1 MIRLTIAALLLNFI
15 ALHSQEAE
23 LDSQF
28 HKERRNEVRKKMPEN
43 SVAVFFSSP
52 IRNRSNSVDFLYHQ
66 DRNFYYL
73 TGWREP
79 HGVLLIYKN
88 QQEDENGFYNE
99 RIYVRERDAY
109 REMWDGKRKGL
120 EGALKMG
127 FDRVSSKKDFKTTNH
142 SFSSYSSVLL
152 FDFKNDIRDFKN
164 DPNDLYDLTNFF
176 RNEINFPNSFDPIR
190 YRIYQRI
197 KNFDY
202 SQIKILKDEINFY
215 IERDESLLND
225 PNIAAFLETQNE
237 EFYNE
242 IKKKTSFELKE
253 YNFDVELLPGIMTDL
268 RERKTAKEIKILRK
282 AVSISVMGQI
292 EVMKAMKPG
301 MSESEI
307 QGIHE
312 FVFKKYGVPYEGY
325 PSIVGAGG
333 NGCILHYIDNN
344 DTAFNNQLVLMDVG
358 AEHMGYTADVTR
370 TIPANGKYSNEQR
383 ELYEIVYE
391 AQTAG
396 IKAAVIGAK
405 FSDIYRACYDV
416 IESGLVRL
424 GIIGILNDTDKYREV
439 RKYFPHGVAHHIG
452 LDVHDPGNYQ
462 ILEPEMI
469 ITVEPGIYIPEGSDT
484 DPKWWNI
491 GIRIEDDILIT
502 SKGPEN
508 LSKLA
513 PRKWD
518 EIEEIMKLDSALD
531 SFVLPEI
538 N

>member
-202 SQIKILKDEINFY
+202 NQIKILKDEINFY

-518 EIEEIMKLDSALD
+518 EIEEIMKLDSVLD

>member
-1 MIRLTIAALLLNFI
+1 MFRLAIIALLLNFTT
-15 ALHSQEAE
+15 LYSQESK

-28 HKERRNEVRKKMPEN
+28 HKERRDEVRKRMPEK

-52 IRNRSNSVDFLYHQ
+52 IRNRSNDVDFLYHQ
-66 DRNFYYL
+66 DPNFYYL
-73 TGWREP
+73 TGWKEP
-79 HGVLLIYKN
+79 HAVLLIYKEK
-88 QQEDENGFYNE
+88 QKDEIGFYNE
-99 RIYVRERDAY
+99 KIYVRERDAY
-109 REMWDGKRKGL
+109 REMWDGKRKGV

-127 FDRVSSKKDFKTTNH
+127 FNRVFSKEDFKDANH
-142 SFSSYSSVLL
+142 LFSKFNSVLL
-152 FDFKNDIRDFKN
+152 FDFKNDTRNFKK

-176 RNEINFPNSFDPIR
+176 KKEINFPDSFDPIR
-190 YRIYQRI
+190 YRIYNRI

-202 SQIKILKDEINFY
+202 EKIEILKDEINFY
-215 IERDESLLND
+215 IERDESLLED
-225 PNIAAFLETQNE
+225 PNINAFLEAQNE
-237 EFYNE
+237 DFYNE
-242 IKKKTSFELKE
+242 IKKRATFELKD
-253 YNFDVELLPGIMTDL
+253 YNFDVESLPGIMADL
-268 RERKTAKEIKILRK
+268 RERKTPKEIEILRK
-282 AVSISVMGQI
+282 AVSISVIGQI

-358 AEHMGYTADVTR
+358 AEYLGYTADVTR
-370 TIPANGKYSNEQR
+370 TIPSNGKYSDEQR
-383 ELYEIVYE
+383 ELYDIVYE
-391 AQTAG
+391 AQEEG
-396 IKAAVIGAK
+396 IKAAVVGAK

-424 GIIGILNDTDKYREV
+424 GIVGSLNESERYREV

-462 ILEPEMI
+462 LLEPEMI
-469 ITVEPGIYIPEGSDT
+469 ITVEPGIYIPEGSNC

-508 LSKLA
+508 LSRLA
-513 PRKWD
+513 PRKWE

-531 SFVLPEI
+531 SFILPEI

>member
-1 MIRLTIAALLLNFI
+1 MFRLAIIALLLNFI
-15 ALHSQEAE
+15 TLYPQESK

-28 HKERRNEVRKKMPEN
+28 HKERRDEVRKKMPEN

-88 QQEDENGFYNE
+88 QQEDEDGFYNE
-99 RIYVRERDAY
+99 KIYVRERDAY
-109 REMWDGKRKGL
+109 REMWDGKRKGV

-127 FDRVSSKKDFKTTNH
+127 FDRVSSRKDFKKTNH
-142 SFSSYSSVLL
+142 AFSNFKSVLL
-152 FDFKNDIRDFKN
+152 FDFNNDVRDFKN
-164 DPNDLYDLTNFF
+164 DPNDLYDLKKFF
-176 RNEINFPNSFDPIR
+176 REEINFPDSFDPIR
-190 YRIYQRI
+190 YRIYKRI
-197 KNFDY
+197 KDFDY
-202 SQIKILKDEINFY
+202 DQIDILKDEINFY
-215 IERDESLLND
+215 VERDESLLDD
-225 PNIAAFLETQNE
+225 PNISAFLESQNK
-237 EFYNE
+237 EFYSE
-242 IKKKTSFELKE
+242 VKKRTSLKLKE
-253 YNFDVELLPGIMTDL
+253 YNFDVDLLPAIMTDL
-268 RERKTAKEIKILRK
+268 RERKTAKEIGILRK
-282 AVSISVMGQI
+282 AVSISVIGQI

-344 DTAFNNQLVLMDVG
+344 DTVFDNQLVLMDVG

-370 TIPANGKYSNEQR
+370 TIPANGKYTKEQR

-391 AQTAG
+391 AQSAG
-396 IKAAVIGAK
+396 IESAVVGAK
-405 FSDIYRACYDV
+405 FSDVYQACYNV
-416 IESGLVRL
+416 IASGLLRL
-424 GIIGILNDTDKYREV
+424 GIIGPLNESERYREV

-462 ILEPEMI
+462 VLEPEMI
-469 ITVEPGIYIPEGSDT
+469 ITVEPGIYIPSGSNC

-508 LSKLA
+508 LSRLA
-513 PRKWD
+513 PRKWE
-518 EIEEIMKLDSALD
+518 EIEEIMKLDSALE

>member
-1 MIRLTIAALLLNFI
+1 MFRLAIIALLLNFVTI
-15 ALHSQEAE
+15 YSQESK

-28 HKERRNEVRKKMPEN
+28 HKERRDEVRKKMPEN

-88 QQEDENGFYNE
+88 QQEDEEGFYNE
-99 RIYVRERDAY
+99 KIYVRERDAY
-109 REMWDGKRKGL
+109 REMWDGKRKGV

-127 FDRVSSKKDFKTTNH
+127 FDRVSSRKDFKKTNH
-142 SFSSYSSVLL
+142 SFSSFESVLL
-152 FDFKNDIRDFKN
+152 FDFNNDVRDFKN
-164 DPNDLYDLTNFF
+164 DPNDLYDLKKFF
-176 RNEINFPNSFDPIR
+176 REEINFPDSFDPIR
-190 YRIYQRI
+190 YRIYKRI
-197 KNFDY
+197 KDFNYD
-202 SQIKILKDEINFY
+202 QIDILKDEINFY
-215 IERDESLLND
+215 VERDESLLDD
-225 PNIAAFLETQNE
+225 PNISAFLESQNK
-237 EFYNE
+237 EFYGE
-242 IKKKTSFELKE
+242 VKKRTLLKLKD
-253 YNFDVELLPGIMTDL
+253 YNFDVDLLPGIMTDL
-268 RERKTAKEIKILRK
+268 RERKTAKEIGILRK
-282 AVSISVMGQI
+282 AVSISVIGQI

-344 DTAFNNQLVLMDVG
+344 DTAFDNQLVLMDVG

-391 AQTAG
+391 AQSAG
-396 IKAAVIGAK
+396 IESAVVGAK
-405 FSDIYRACYDV
+405 FSDVYQACYNV
-416 IESGLVRL
+416 IASGLLRL
-424 GIIGILNDTDKYREV
+424 GIIGSLNESERYREV

-462 ILEPEMI
+462 VLEPEMI
-469 ITVEPGIYIPEGSDT
+469 ITVEPGIYIPAGSNC

-508 LSKLA
+508 LSRLA
-513 PRKWD
+513 PRKWE
-518 EIEEIMKLDSALD
+518 EIEEIMKLDSALE

>member
-1 MIRLTIAALLLNFI
+1 MFRLAIIALLLNFTT
-15 ALHSQEAE
+15 LYSQESK

-28 HKERRNEVRKKMPEN
+28 HKERRDEVRKRMPEK
-43 SVAVFFSSP
+43 SVAVFFSSA
-52 IRNRSNSVDFLYHQ
+52 IRNRSNDVDFLYHQ
-66 DRNFYYL
+66 DANFYYL
-73 TGWREP
+73 TGWKEP
-79 HGVLLIYKN
+79 HAVLLIYKEK
-88 QQEDENGFYNE
+88 QKDEIGFYNE
-99 RIYVRERDAY
+99 KIYVRERDAY
-109 REMWDGKRKGL
+109 REMWDGKRKGV
-120 EGALKMG
+120 EGALKMD
-127 FDRVSSKKDFKTTNH
+127 FNRVFSKEDFKDANH
-142 SFSSYSSVLL
+142 LFSKFNSVLL
-152 FDFKNDIRDFKN
+152 FDFKNDTRNFKN

-176 RNEINFPNSFDPIR
+176 KKEINFPDSFDPIR
-190 YRIYQRI
+190 YRIYNRI

-202 SQIKILKDEINFY
+202 EKIEILKDEINFY
-215 IERDESLLND
+215 IERDESLLED
-225 PNIAAFLETQNE
+225 PNINAFLEAQNE
-237 EFYNE
+237 DFYNE
-242 IKKKTSFELKE
+242 IKKRATFELKD
-253 YNFDVELLPGIMTDL
+253 YNFDVESLPGIMADL
-268 RERKTAKEIKILRK
+268 RERKTPKEIEILRK
-282 AVSISVMGQI
+282 AVSISVIGQI

-358 AEHMGYTADVTR
+358 AEYLGYTADVTR
-370 TIPANGKYSNEQR
+370 TIPSNGKYSDEQR
-383 ELYEIVYE
+383 ELYDIVYE
-391 AQTAG
+391 AQEEG
-396 IKAAVIGAK
+396 IKAAVVGAK

-424 GIIGILNDTDKYREV
+424 GIVGSLNESERYREV

-462 ILEPEMI
+462 LLEPEMI
-469 ITVEPGIYIPEGSDT
+469 ITVEPGIYIPEGSNC

-508 LSKLA
+508 LSRLA
-513 PRKWD
+513 PRKWE

-531 SFVLPEI
+531 SFILPEI

>member
-1 MIRLTIAALLLNFI
+1 MFRLTIIASLLNFI
-15 ALHSQEAE
+15 ALYPQESK

-28 HKERRNEVRKKMPEN
+28 HKERRDEVRKKMPEN

-88 QQEDENGFYNE
+88 QQEDEDGFYNE
-99 RIYVRERDAY
+99 KIYVRERDAY
-109 REMWDGKRKGL
+109 REMWDGKRKGV

-127 FDRVSSKKDFKTTNH
+127 FDRVSSRKDFKKTNH
-142 SFSSYSSVLL
+142 AFSNFKSVLL
-152 FDFKNDIRDFKN
+152 FDFNNDVRDFKN
-164 DPNDLYDLTNFF
+164 DPNDLYDLKKFF
-176 RNEINFPNSFDPIR
+176 REEINFPDSFDPIR
-190 YRIYQRI
+190 YRIYKRI
-197 KNFDY
+197 KDFDY
-202 SQIKILKDEINFY
+202 DQIDILKDEINFY
-215 IERDESLLND
+215 VERDESLLDD
-225 PNIAAFLETQNE
+225 PNIRAFLESQNK
-237 EFYNE
+237 EFYSE
-242 IKKKTSFELKE
+242 VKKRTSLKLKE
-253 YNFDVELLPGIMTDL
+253 YNFDVDLLPAIMTDL
-268 RERKTAKEIKILRK
+268 REIKTAKEIGILRK
-282 AVSISVMGQI
+282 AVSISVIGQI

-344 DTAFNNQLVLMDVG
+344 DTAFDNQLVLMDVG

-391 AQTAG
+391 AQSAG
-396 IKAAVIGAK
+396 IESAVVGAK
-405 FSDIYRACYDV
+405 FSDVYQACYNV
-416 IESGLVRL
+416 IASGLLRL
-424 GIIGILNDTDKYREV
+424 GIIGPLNESERYREV

-462 ILEPEMI
+462 VLEPEMI
-469 ITVEPGIYIPEGSDT
+469 ITVEPGIYIPAGSNC

-508 LSKLA
+508 LSRLA
-513 PRKWD
+513 PRKWE
-518 EIEEIMKLDSALD
+518 EIEEIMKLDSALE

>member
-1 MIRLTIAALLLNFI
+1 MFRLAIIPLLLNFI
-15 ALHSQEAE
+15 TLYPQESK

-28 HKERRNEVRKKMPEN
+28 HKERRDEVRKKMPEN

-88 QQEDENGFYNE
+88 QQEDENGFYDE
-99 RIYVRERDAY
+99 KIYVRERDAY
-109 REMWDGKRKGL
+109 REMWDGKRKGV

-127 FDRVSSKKDFKTTNH
+127 FDRVSSRKEFKKTNH
-142 SFSSYSSVLL
+142 AFSSFESVLL
-152 FDFKNDIRDFKN
+152 FDFNNDVRDFKN
-164 DPNDLYDLTNFF
+164 DPNDLYDLKKFF
-176 RNEINFPNSFDPIR
+176 REEINFPDSFDPIR
-190 YRIYQRI
+190 YRIYKRI
-197 KNFDY
+197 KDFDY
-202 SQIKILKDEINFY
+202 DQIDILKDEINFY
-215 IERDESLLND
+215 VERDESLLDD
-225 PNIAAFLETQNE
+225 PNISAFLESQNK
-237 EFYNE
+237 EFYGE
-242 IKKKTSFELKE
+242 VKKRTSLKLKD
-253 YNFDVELLPGIMTDL
+253 YNFDVDLLPGIMTDL
-268 RERKTAKEIKILRK
+268 RERKTAKEIGILRK

-344 DTAFNNQLVLMDVG
+344 DTAFDNQLVLMDVG

-391 AQTAG
+391 AQSAG
-396 IKAAVIGAK
+396 IESAVVGAK
-405 FSDIYRACYDV
+405 FSDVYQACYNV
-416 IESGLVRL
+416 IASGLLRL
-424 GIIGILNDTDKYREV
+424 GIIGSLNESERYREV

-462 ILEPEMI
+462 VLEPEMI
-469 ITVEPGIYIPEGSDT
+469 ITVEPGIYIPAGSNC

-508 LSKLA
+508 LSRLA
-513 PRKWD
+513 PRKWE
-518 EIEEIMKLDSALD
+518 EIEEIMKLDSALE

>member
-1 MIRLTIAALLLNFI
+1 MFRLTIIALLLNFI
-15 ALHSQEAE
+15 ALYPQESK

-28 HKERRNEVRKKMPEN
+28 HKERRDEVRKKMPEN

-88 QQEDENGFYNE
+88 QQEDEDGFYNE
-99 RIYVRERDAY
+99 KIYVRERDAY
-109 REMWDGKRKGL
+109 REMWDGKRKGV

-127 FDRVSSKKDFKTTNH
+127 FDRVSSRKDFKKTNH
-142 SFSSYSSVLL
+142 AFSSFESVLL
-152 FDFKNDIRDFKN
+152 FDFNNDVRDFKN
-164 DPNDLYDLTNFF
+164 DPNDLYDLKKFF
-176 RNEINFPNSFDPIR
+176 REEINFPDSFDPIR
-190 YRIYQRI
+190 YRIYKRI
-197 KNFDY
+197 KDFDY
-202 SQIKILKDEINFY
+202 DQIDILKDEINFY
-215 IERDESLLND
+215 VERDESLLDD
-225 PNIAAFLETQNE
+225 PNISAFLESQNK
-237 EFYNE
+237 EFYSE
-242 IKKKTSFELKE
+242 VKKRTSFELKE
-253 YNFDVELLPGIMTDL
+253 YNFDVDLLPGIMTDL
-268 RERKTAKEIKILRK
+268 RERKTAKEIGILRK
-282 AVSISVMGQI
+282 AVSISVIGQI

-344 DTAFNNQLVLMDVG
+344 DTAFDNQLVLMDVG

-391 AQTAG
+391 AQSAG
-396 IKAAVIGAK
+396 IESAVVGAK
-405 FSDIYRACYDV
+405 FSDVYQACYNV
-416 IESGLVRL
+416 IASGLLRL
-424 GIIGILNDTDKYREV
+424 GIIGSLNESERYREV

-462 ILEPEMI
+462 VLEPEMI
-469 ITVEPGIYIPEGSDT
+469 ITVEPGIYIPAGSNC

-508 LSKLA
+508 LSRLA
-513 PRKWD
+513 PRKWE
-518 EIEEIMKLDSALD
+518 EIEEIMKLDSALE

>member
-1 MIRLTIAALLLNFI
+1 MFRLTIIASLLNFI
-15 ALHSQEAE
+15 ALYPQESK

-28 HKERRNEVRKKMPEN
+28 HKERRDEVRKKMPEN

-88 QQEDENGFYNE
+88 QQEDEDGFYNE
-99 RIYVRERDAY
+99 KIYVRERDAY
-109 REMWDGKRKGL
+109 REMWDGKRKGV

-127 FDRVSSKKDFKTTNH
+127 FDRVSSRKDFKKTNH
-142 SFSSYSSVLL
+142 AFSNFKSVLL
-152 FDFKNDIRDFKN
+152 FDFNNDVRDFKN
-164 DPNDLYDLTNFF
+164 DPNDLYDLKKFF
-176 RNEINFPNSFDPIR
+176 REEINFPDSFDPIR
-190 YRIYQRI
+190 YRIYKRI
-197 KNFDY
+197 KDFDY
-202 SQIKILKDEINFY
+202 DQIDILKDEINFY
-215 IERDESLLND
+215 VERDESLLDD
-225 PNIAAFLETQNE
+225 PNIRAFLESQNK
-237 EFYNE
+237 EFYSE
-242 IKKKTSFELKE
+242 VKKRTSLKLKE
-253 YNFDVELLPGIMTDL
+253 YNFDVDLLPAIMTDL
-268 RERKTAKEIKILRK
+268 REIKTAKEIGILRK
-282 AVSISVMGQI
+282 AVSISVIGQI

-344 DTAFNNQLVLMDVG
+344 DTAFDNQLVLMDVG

-391 AQTAG
+391 AQSAG
-396 IKAAVIGAK
+396 IESAVVGAK
-405 FSDIYRACYDV
+405 FSDVYQACYNV
-416 IESGLVRL
+416 IASGLLRL
-424 GIIGILNDTDKYREV
+424 GIIGSLNESERYREV

-462 ILEPEMI
+462 VLEPEMI
-469 ITVEPGIYIPEGSDT
+469 ITVEPGIYIPAGSNC

-508 LSKLA
+508 LSRLA
-513 PRKWD
+513 PRKWE
-518 EIEEIMKLDSALD
+518 EIEEIMKLDSALE

>member
-1 MIRLTIAALLLNFI
+1 MFRLAIIPLLLNFI
-15 ALHSQEAE
+15 TIYSQESK

-28 HKERRNEVRKKMPEN
+28 HKERRDEVRKKMPEN

-88 QQEDENGFYNE
+88 QQEDEDGFYNE
-99 RIYVRERDAY
+99 KIYVRERDAY
-109 REMWDGKRKGL
+109 REMWDGKRKGV

-127 FDRVSSKKDFKTTNH
+127 FDRVSSRKDFKKTNH
-142 SFSSYSSVLL
+142 AFSSFESVLL
-152 FDFKNDIRDFKN
+152 FDFNNDVRDFKN
-164 DPNDLYDLTNFF
+164 DPNDLYDLKKFF
-176 RNEINFPNSFDPIR
+176 REEINFPDSFDPIR
-190 YRIYQRI
+190 YRIYKRI
-197 KNFDY
+197 KDFDY
-202 SQIKILKDEINFY
+202 DQIDILKDEINFY
-215 IERDESLLND
+215 VERDESLLDD
-225 PNIAAFLETQNE
+225 PNISAFLESQNK
-237 EFYNE
+237 EFYSE
-242 IKKKTSFELKE
+242 VKKRTSFKLKE
-253 YNFDVELLPGIMTDL
+253 YNFDVDLLPGIMTDL
-268 RERKTAKEIKILRK
+268 RERKTAKEIGILRK
-282 AVSISVMGQI
+282 AVSISVIGQI

-344 DTAFNNQLVLMDVG
+344 DTAFDNQLVLMDVG

-391 AQTAG
+391 AQSAG
-396 IKAAVIGAK
+396 IESAVVGAK
-405 FSDIYRACYDV
+405 FSDVYQACYNV
-416 IESGLVRL
+416 IASGLLRL
-424 GIIGILNDTDKYREV
+424 GIIGPLNESERYREV

-462 ILEPEMI
+462 VLEPEMI
-469 ITVEPGIYIPEGSDT
+469 ITVEPGIYIPAGSNC

-508 LSKLA
+508 LSRLA
-513 PRKWD
+513 PRKWE
-518 EIEEIMKLDSALD
+518 EIEEIMKLDSALE

>member
-1 MIRLTIAALLLNFI
+1 MLRLTITLLLFNFPTVY
-15 ALHSQEAE
+15 SQQTK

-28 HKERRNEVRKKMPEN
+28 HKQRRDELRKKMPEN
-43 SVAVFFSSP
+43 SVAVFFTSP

-79 HGVLLIYKN
+79 HGVLIIYKN
-88 QQEDENGFYNE
+88 EQEDENGFYKE
-99 RIYVRERDAY
+99 KIYVRERDAY
-109 REMWDGKRKGL
+109 REMWDGKRKGV

-127 FDRVSSKKDFKTTNH
+127 FDRVFPRKDFKKTNH
-142 SFSSYSSVLL
+142 LFSKYSSVLL
-152 FDFKNDIRDFKN
+152 FNFENDIRNFKN

-176 RNEINFPNSFDPIR
+176 KKEINFPDLFDPIK
-190 YRIYQRI
+190 YRIYRRI
-197 KNFDY
+197 KDFDY
-202 SQIKILKDEINFY
+202 NQVEILKDEINFY
-215 IERDESLLND
+215 VERDPSLLDD
-225 PNIAAFLETQNE
+225 PNIVAFIESQNQ

-242 IKKKTSFELKE
+242 IKKKTSLEIKE
-253 YNFDVELLPGIMTDL
+253 FNFNVELLPGIMTDL
-268 RERKTAKEIKILRK
+268 RERKTPKEIQILRK
-282 AVSISVMGQI
+282 AVSISVIGQI

-333 NGCILHYIDNN
+333 NGCILHYIEN
-344 DTAFNNQLVLMDVG
+344 DDTVFNNQLVLMDVG

-370 TIPANGKYSNEQR
+370 TIPANGKYSYEQR

-391 AQTAG
+391 AQSAG
-396 IKAAVIGAK
+396 IKAAVVGAK
-405 FSDIYRACYDV
+405 FSDVYQACYDV
-416 IESGLVRL
+416 IERGLLRL
-424 GIIGILNDTDKYREV
+424 GIIEPLSKSERYSEV

-452 LDVHDPGNYQ
+452 LDVHDPGNYKT
-462 ILEPEMI
+462 IEPEMI
-469 ITVEPGIYIPEGSDT
+469 ITVEPGIYVPEGSNC

-502 SKGPEN
+502 ENGPKN
-508 LSKLA
+508 LSELA
-513 PRKWD
+513 PRKWN

>member
-1 MIRLTIAALLLNFI
+1 MLRLTIALLLFNFPTVY
-15 ALHSQEAE
+15 SQQTK

-28 HKERRNEVRKKMPEN
+28 HKQRRDELRKKMPEN
-43 SVAVFFSSP
+43 SVAVFFTSP

-79 HGVLLIYKN
+79 HGVLIIYKN
-88 QQEDENGFYNE
+88 QQVDENGFYKE
-99 RIYVRERDAY
+99 KIYVRERDAY
-109 REMWDGKRKGL
+109 REMWDGKRKGV

-127 FDRVSSKKDFKTTNH
+127 FDRVSPRKDFKKTNH
-142 SFSSYSSVLL
+142 LFSKYSSVLL
-152 FDFKNDIRDFKN
+152 FNFENDIRNFKN

-176 RNEINFPNSFDPIR
+176 KKEINFPDSFDPIK
-190 YRIYQRI
+190 YRIYRRI
-197 KNFDY
+197 KDFDY
-202 SQIKILKDEINFY
+202 NQVEILKDEINFY
-215 IERDESLLND
+215 VERDPSLLED
-225 PNIAAFLETQNE
+225 PNIVAFIESQNQ
-237 EFYNE
+237 EFYSE
-242 IKKKTSFELKE
+242 IKKKTSLEIKE
-253 YNFDVELLPGIMTDL
+253 FNFNVELLPGIMTDL
-268 RERKTAKEIKILRK
+268 RERKTPKEIQILRK
-282 AVSISVMGQI
+282 AVSISVIGQI

-333 NGCILHYIDNN
+333 NGCILHYIEN
-344 DTAFNNQLVLMDVG
+344 DDTVFNNQLVLMDVG

-370 TIPANGKYSNEQR
+370 TIPANGKYSYEQR

-391 AQTAG
+391 AQSAG
-396 IKAAVIGAK
+396 IKAAVVGAK
-405 FSDIYRACYDV
+405 FSDVYQACYDV
-416 IESGLVRL
+416 IERGLLRL
-424 GIIGILNDTDKYREV
+424 GIIEPLSKSERYSEV

-452 LDVHDPGNYQ
+452 LDVHDPGNYKT
-462 ILEPEMI
+462 IEPEMI
-469 ITVEPGIYIPEGSDT
+469 ITVEPGIYVPEGSNC

-502 SKGPEN
+502 ENGPKN
-508 LSKLA
+508 LSELA
-513 PRKWD
+513 PRKWN

>member
-28 HKERRNEVRKKMPEN
+28 HNERRNEVRKKMPEN

-88 QQEDENGFYNE
+88 QQKDENGFYNE

-370 TIPANGKYSNEQR
+370 TIPANGKYTNEQR

-396 IKAAVIGAK
+396 IKAAVVGAK

-424 GIIGILNDTDKYREV
+424 GIIGILNDTDKNREV

>member
-396 IKAAVIGAK
+396 IKAAVVGAK

-416 IESGLVRL
+416 IESGLIRL

-518 EIEEIMKLDSALD
+518 EIEEIMKLDSVLD

>member
-1 MIRLTIAALLLNFI
+1 MFRLAIIALLLNFI
-15 ALHSQEAE
+15 TLYPQESK

-28 HKERRNEVRKKMPEN
+28 HKERRDEVRKKMPEN

-88 QQEDENGFYNE
+88 QQEDEDGFYNE
-99 RIYVRERDAY
+99 KIYVRERDAY
-109 REMWDGKRKGL
+109 REMWDGKRKGV

-127 FDRVSSKKDFKTTNH
+127 FDRVSSRKDFKKTNH
-142 SFSSYSSVLL
+142 AFSSFESVLL
-152 FDFKNDIRDFKN
+152 FDFNNDVRDFKN
-164 DPNDLYDLTNFF
+164 DPNDLYDLKKFF
-176 RNEINFPNSFDPIR
+176 REEINFPDSFDPIR
-190 YRIYQRI
+190 YRIYKRI
-197 KNFDY
+197 KDFDY
-202 SQIKILKDEINFY
+202 DQIDILKDEINFY
-215 IERDESLLND
+215 VERDESLLDD
-225 PNIAAFLETQNE
+225 PNISVFLESQNK
-237 EFYNE
+237 EFYSE
-242 IKKKTSFELKE
+242 VKKRTSLELKE
-253 YNFDVELLPGIMTDL
+253 YNFDVDLLPGIMTDL
-268 RERKTAKEIKILRK
+268 RERKTAKEIGILRK
-282 AVSISVMGQI
+282 AVSISVIGQI

-344 DTAFNNQLVLMDVG
+344 DTVFDNQLVLMDVG

-383 ELYEIVYE
+383 QLYEIVYE
-391 AQTAG
+391 AQSAG
-396 IKAAVIGAK
+396 IKSAVVGAK
-405 FSDIYRACYDV
+405 FSDVYQACYDV
-416 IESGLVRL
+416 IAKGLLRL
-424 GIIGILNDTDKYREV
+424 GIIGSLDESERYREV

-462 ILEPEMI
+462 VLEPEMI
-469 ITVEPGIYIPEGSDT
+469 ITVEPGIYIPAGSNC

-508 LSKLA
+508 LSRLA
-513 PRKWD
+513 PRKWE
-518 EIEEIMKLDSALD
+518 EIEEIMKLDSALE

>member
-1 MIRLTIAALLLNFI
+1 MFRLAIIGLLLNFI
-15 ALHSQEAE
+15 TLYPQESK

-28 HKERRNEVRKKMPEN
+28 HKERRDEVRKKMPEN

-88 QQEDENGFYNE
+88 QQEDEDGFYNE
-99 RIYVRERDAY
+99 KIYVRERDAY
-109 REMWDGKRKGL
+109 REMWDGKRKGV

-127 FDRVSSKKDFKTTNH
+127 FDRVSSRKDFKKTNH
-142 SFSSYSSVLL
+142 AFSNFKSVLL
-152 FDFKNDIRDFKN
+152 FDFNNDVRDFKN
-164 DPNDLYDLTNFF
+164 DPNDLYDLKKFF
-176 RNEINFPNSFDPIR
+176 REEINFPDSFDPIR
-190 YRIYQRI
+190 YRIYKRI
-197 KNFDY
+197 KDFDY
-202 SQIKILKDEINFY
+202 DQINILKGEINFY
-215 IERDESLLND
+215 VERDESLLDD
-225 PNIAAFLETQNE
+225 PNISVFLESQNK
-237 EFYNE
+237 EFYSE
-242 IKKKTSFELKE
+242 VKKRTSLELKE
-253 YNFDVELLPGIMTDL
+253 YNFDVDLLPGIMTDL
-268 RERKTAKEIKILRK
+268 RERKTAKEIGILRK
-282 AVSISVMGQI
+282 AVSISVIGQI

-344 DTAFNNQLVLMDVG
+344 DTAFDNQLVLMDVG

-391 AQTAG
+391 AQSAG
-396 IKAAVIGAK
+396 IESAVVGAK
-405 FSDIYRACYDV
+405 FSDVYQACYNV
-416 IESGLVRL
+416 IASGLLRL
-424 GIIGILNDTDKYREV
+424 GIIGSLNESERYREV

-462 ILEPEMI
+462 VLEPEMI
-469 ITVEPGIYIPEGSDT
+469 ITVEPGIYIPAGSNC

-508 LSKLA
+508 LSRLA
-513 PRKWD
+513 PRKWE
-518 EIEEIMKLDSALD
+518 EIEEIMKLDSALE

>member
-15 ALHSQEAE
+15 ALYSQEAE

-120 EGALKMG
+120 EGASTMG

-176 RNEINFPNSFDPIR
+176 RNEINFPNPFDPIR

-225 PNIAAFLETQNE
+225 ANIAAFLETQNE

-242 IKKKTSFELKE
+242 LKKKTLFELKE
-253 YNFDVELLPGIMTDL
+253 YNFDVELLPAIMTDL

-396 IKAAVIGAK
+396 IRAAVVGAK

-416 IESGLVRL
+416 IESGLIRL

-518 EIEEIMKLDSALD
+518 EIEEIMKLDSVLD

>member
-1 MIRLTIAALLLNFI
+1 MLRLTIALLLFNFPTVY
-15 ALHSQEAE
+15 SQQTK

-28 HKERRNEVRKKMPEN
+28 HKQRRDELRKKMPEN
-43 SVAVFFSSP
+43 SVAVFFTSP

-79 HGVLLIYKN
+79 HGVLIIYKN
-88 QQEDENGFYNE
+88 QQEDENGFYKE
-99 RIYVRERDAY
+99 KIYVRERDAY
-109 REMWDGKRKGL
+109 REMWDGKRKGV

-127 FDRVSSKKDFKTTNH
+127 FDRVSARKDFKKTNH
-142 SFSSYSSVLL
+142 LFSKYSSVLL
-152 FDFKNDIRDFKN
+152 FNFENDIRNFKN

-176 RNEINFPNSFDPIR
+176 KKEINFPDSFDPIK
-190 YRIYQRI
+190 YRIYRRI
-197 KNFDY
+197 KDFDY
-202 SQIKILKDEINFY
+202 NQVKILKDEINFY
-215 IERDESLLND
+215 VERDPSLLDD
-225 PNIAAFLETQNE
+225 PNIAAFIESQNQ
-237 EFYNE
+237 EFYSE
-242 IKKKTSFELKE
+242 IKKKTSLEIKE
-253 YNFDVELLPGIMTDL
+253 FNFNVELLPGIMTDL
-268 RERKTAKEIKILRK
+268 RERKTSKEIQILRK
-282 AVSISVMGQI
+282 AVSISVIGQI

-333 NGCILHYIDNN
+333 NGCILHYIEN
-344 DTAFNNQLVLMDVG
+344 DDTVFNNQLVLMDVG

-370 TIPANGKYSNEQR
+370 TIPANGKYSFEQR

-391 AQTAG
+391 AQSAG
-396 IKAAVIGAK
+396 IKAAVVGAK
-405 FSDIYRACYDV
+405 FSDVYQACYDV
-416 IESGLVRL
+416 IERGLLRL
-424 GIIGILNDTDKYREV
+424 GIIEPLSKSERYREV

-452 LDVHDPGNYQ
+452 LDVHDPGNYKT
-462 ILEPEMI
+462 IEPEMI
-469 ITVEPGIYIPEGSDT
+469 ITVEPGIYIPEGSNC

-502 SKGPEN
+502 ENGPEN
-508 LSKLA
+508 LSELA
-513 PRKWD
+513 PRKWN

>member
-1 MIRLTIAALLLNFI
+1 MLRLTIALLLFNFPTVY
-15 ALHSQEAE
+15 SQQTK

-28 HKERRNEVRKKMPEN
+28 HKQRRDELRKKMPEN
-43 SVAVFFSSP
+43 SVAVFFTSP

-79 HGVLLIYKN
+79 HGVLIIYKN
-88 QQEDENGFYNE
+88 QQEDENGFYKE
-99 RIYVRERDAY
+99 KIYVRERDAY
-109 REMWDGKRKGL
+109 REMWDGKRKGV

-127 FDRVSSKKDFKTTNH
+127 FDRVSARKDFKKTNH
-142 SFSSYSSVLL
+142 LFSKYSSVLL
-152 FDFKNDIRDFKN
+152 FNFQNDIRNFKN

-176 RNEINFPNSFDPIR
+176 KKEINFPDSFDPIK
-190 YRIYQRI
+190 YRIYRRI
-197 KNFDY
+197 KDFDY
-202 SQIKILKDEINFY
+202 NQVEILKDEINFY
-215 IERDESLLND
+215 VERDPSLLDD
-225 PNIAAFLETQNE
+225 PNIAAFIESQNQ
-237 EFYNE
+237 EFYSE
-242 IKKKTSFELKE
+242 IKKKTSLEIKE
-253 YNFDVELLPGIMTDL
+253 FNFNVELLPEIMTDL
-268 RERKTAKEIKILRK
+268 RERKTSKEIQILRK
-282 AVSISVMGQI
+282 AVSISVIGQI

-333 NGCILHYIDNN
+333 NGCILHYIEN
-344 DTAFNNQLVLMDVG
+344 DDTVFNNQLVLMDVG

-370 TIPANGKYSNEQR
+370 TIPANGKYSFEQR

-391 AQTAG
+391 AQSAG
-396 IKAAVIGAK
+396 IKAAVVGAK
-405 FSDIYRACYDV
+405 FSDVYQACYDV
-416 IESGLVRL
+416 IERGLLRL
-424 GIIGILNDTDKYREV
+424 GIIEPLSKSERYREV

-452 LDVHDPGNYQ
+452 LDVHDPGNYKT
-462 ILEPEMI
+462 IEPEMI
-469 ITVEPGIYIPEGSDT
+469 ITVEPGIYIPEGSNC

-502 SKGPEN
+502 ENGPEN
-508 LSKLA
+508 LSELA
-513 PRKWD
+513 PRKWN

>member
-142 SFSSYSSVLL
+142 LFSSYSSVLL

-396 IKAAVIGAK
+396 IKAAVVGAK

-424 GIIGILNDTDKYREV
+424 GIIGILNDTDKHREV

-502 SKGPEN
+502 PKGPEN

>member
-225 PNIAAFLETQNE
+225 PNIAAFIETQNE

-396 IKAAVIGAK
+396 IKAAVVGAK

>member
-1 MIRLTIAALLLNFI
+1 MFRLAIIPLLLNFI
-15 ALHSQEAE
+15 TLYPQESK

-28 HKERRNEVRKKMPEN
+28 HKERRDEVRKKMPEN

-88 QQEDENGFYNE
+88 QQEDEEGFYNE
-99 RIYVRERDAY
+99 KIYVRERDAY
-109 REMWDGKRKGL
+109 REMWDGKRKGV

-127 FDRVSSKKDFKTTNH
+127 FDRVSSRKDFKKTNH
-142 SFSSYSSVLL
+142 AFSSFASVLL
-152 FDFKNDIRDFKN
+152 FDFNNDVRDFKN
-164 DPNDLYDLTNFF
+164 DPNDLYDLKQFF
-176 RNEINFPNSFDPIR
+176 REEINFPDSFDPIR
-190 YRIYQRI
+190 YRIYKRI
-197 KNFDY
+197 KDFDY
-202 SQIKILKDEINFY
+202 DQIDILKDEINFY
-215 IERDESLLND
+215 VERDESLLDD
-225 PNIAAFLETQNE
+225 PNISAFLESQNK
-237 EFYNE
+237 EFYGE
-242 IKKKTSFELKE
+242 VKKRTSLKLKD
-253 YNFDVELLPGIMTDL
+253 YNFDVDLLPGIMTDL
-268 RERKTAKEIKILRK
+268 RERKTAKEIGILRK
-282 AVSISVMGQI
+282 AVSISVIGQI

-344 DTAFNNQLVLMDVG
+344 DTAFDNQLVLMDVG

-391 AQTAG
+391 AQSAG
-396 IKAAVIGAK
+396 IESAVVGAK
-405 FSDIYRACYDV
+405 FSDVYQACYNV
-416 IESGLVRL
+416 IASGLLRL
-424 GIIGILNDTDKYREV
+424 GIIGSLNESERYREV

-462 ILEPEMI
+462 VLEPEMI
-469 ITVEPGIYIPEGSDT
+469 ITVEPGIYIPAGSNC

-508 LSKLA
+508 LSRLA
-513 PRKWD
+513 PRKWE
-518 EIEEIMKLDSALD
+518 EIEEIMKLDSALE

>member
-1 MIRLTIAALLLNFI
+1 MLRLTITLLLFNFPTVY
-15 ALHSQEAE
+15 SQQTK

-28 HKERRNEVRKKMPEN
+28 HKQRRDELRKKMPEN
-43 SVAVFFSSP
+43 SVAVFFTSP

-88 QQEDENGFYNE
+88 EQEDENGFYKE
-99 RIYVRERDAY
+99 KIYVRERDAY
-109 REMWDGKRKGL
+109 REMWDGKRKGV

-127 FDRVSSKKDFKTTNH
+127 FDRVSPRKDFKKTNH
-142 SFSSYSSVLL
+142 LFSKYSSVLL
-152 FDFKNDIRDFKN
+152 FNFENDIRNFKN

-176 RNEINFPNSFDPIR
+176 KKEINFPDLFDPIKYRIYRRIKDFDYNQVEILKNEINF
-190 YRIYQRI
+190 YV
-197 KNFDY
+197 
-202 SQIKILKDEINFY
+202 
-215 IERDESLLND
+215 ERDPSLLDD
-225 PNIAAFLETQNE
+225 PNIVAFIESQNQ
-237 EFYNE
+237 EFYSE
-242 IKKKTSFELKE
+242 IKKKTSLEIKE
-253 YNFDVELLPGIMTDL
+253 FNFNVELLPEIMTDL
-268 RERKTAKEIKILRK
+268 RERKTPKEIQILRK
-282 AVSISVMGQI
+282 AVSISVIGQI

-333 NGCILHYIDNN
+333 NGCILHYIEN
-344 DTAFNNQLVLMDVG
+344 DDTVFNNQLVLMDVG

-370 TIPANGKYSNEQR
+370 TIPANGKYSFEQR

-391 AQTAG
+391 AQSAG
-396 IKAAVIGAK
+396 IKAAVVGAK
-405 FSDIYRACYDV
+405 FSDVYQACYDV
-416 IESGLVRL
+416 IERGLLRL
-424 GIIGILNDTDKYREV
+424 GIIEPLSKSERYREV

-452 LDVHDPGNYQ
+452 LDVHDPGNYKT
-462 ILEPEMI
+462 IEPEMI
-469 ITVEPGIYIPEGSDT
+469 ITVEPGIYIPEGSNC

-502 SKGPEN
+502 ENGPEN
-508 LSKLA
+508 LSELA
-513 PRKWD
+513 PRKWN

>member
-202 SQIKILKDEINFY
+202 SKIKILKDEINFY

-416 IESGLVRL
+416 IESGLIRL

-518 EIEEIMKLDSALD
+518 EIEEIMKLDSVLD

>member
-1 MIRLTIAALLLNFI
+1 MLRLTIALLLFNFPTVY
-15 ALHSQEAE
+15 SQQTK

-28 HKERRNEVRKKMPEN
+28 HKQRRDELRKKMPEN
-43 SVAVFFSSP
+43 SVAVFFTSP

-88 QQEDENGFYNE
+88 EQEDENGFYKE
-99 RIYVRERDAY
+99 KIYVRERDAY
-109 REMWDGKRKGL
+109 REMWDGKRKGV

-127 FDRVSSKKDFKTTNH
+127 FDRVFSRKDFKKTNH
-142 SFSSYSSVLL
+142 LFSKYSSVLL
-152 FDFKNDIRDFKN
+152 FNFENDIRNFKN

-176 RNEINFPNSFDPIR
+176 KKEINFPDLFDPIKYRIYRRIKDFDYNQVEILKNEINF
-190 YRIYQRI
+190 YV
-197 KNFDY
+197 
-202 SQIKILKDEINFY
+202 
-215 IERDESLLND
+215 ERDPSLLDD
-225 PNIAAFLETQNE
+225 PNIVAFIESQNQ
-237 EFYNE
+237 EFYSE
-242 IKKKTSFELKE
+242 IKKKTSLEIKE
-253 YNFDVELLPGIMTDL
+253 FNFNVELLPGIMTDL
-268 RERKTAKEIKILRK
+268 RERKTSKEIQILKK
-282 AVSISVMGQI
+282 AVSISVIGQI

-333 NGCILHYIDNN
+333 NGCILHYIEN
-344 DTAFNNQLVLMDVG
+344 DDTVFNNQLVLMDVG

-370 TIPANGKYSNEQR
+370 TIPANGKYTSEQR

-391 AQTAG
+391 AQSAG
-396 IKAAVIGAK
+396 IKAAVVGAK
-405 FSDIYRACYDV
+405 FSDVYQACYDV
-416 IESGLVRL
+416 IERGLLRL
-424 GIIGILNDTDKYREV
+424 GIIEPLSKSERYREV

-452 LDVHDPGNYQ
+452 LDVHDPGNYKT
-462 ILEPEMI
+462 IEPEMI
-469 ITVEPGIYIPEGSDT
+469 ITVEPGIYIPEGSNC

-502 SKGPEN
+502 ENGPEN
-508 LSKLA
+508 LSELA
-513 PRKWD
+513 PRKWN

>member
-1 MIRLTIAALLLNFI
+1 MFRLAIITLLLNFTT
-15 ALHSQEAE
+15 LYSQESK

-28 HKERRNEVRKKMPEN
+28 HKERRDEVRKKMPEN

-88 QQEDENGFYNE
+88 QQEDEDGFYNE
-99 RIYVRERDAY
+99 KIYVRERDAY

-127 FDRVSSKKDFKTTNH
+127 FDRVSSRSDFKKTNH
-142 SFSSYSSVLL
+142 AFSAFNSVLL
-152 FDFKNDIRDFKN
+152 FDFNNDVRDFKN
-164 DPNDLYDLTNFF
+164 DPNDLYDLKKFF
-176 RNEINFPNSFDPIR
+176 REEINFPDSFDPIR
-190 YRIYQRI
+190 YRIYKRI
-197 KNFDY
+197 KDFDY
-202 SQIKILKDEINFY
+202 DQIDILKDEINFY
-215 IERDESLLND
+215 VERDESLLDD
-225 PNIAAFLETQNE
+225 PNISAFLESQNK
-237 EFYNE
+237 EFYSE
-242 IKKKTSFELKE
+242 VKKRTSFELKE
-253 YNFDVELLPGIMTDL
+253 YNFDVESLPGIMTDL
-268 RERKTAKEIKILRK
+268 RERKTAKEIGILRK
-282 AVSISVMGQI
+282 AVSISVIGQI

-344 DTAFNNQLVLMDVG
+344 DTAFDNQLVLMDVG

-391 AQTAG
+391 AQSAG
-396 IKAAVIGAK
+396 IKSAVVGAK
-405 FSDIYRACYDV
+405 FSDVYQACYDV

-424 GIIGILNDTDKYREV
+424 GIVGSLNESERYREV

-462 ILEPEMI
+462 VLEPEMI
-469 ITVEPGIYIPEGSDT
+469 ITVEPGIYIPEGSNC

-508 LSKLA
+508 LSRLA
-513 PRKWD
+513 PRKWE

-531 SFVLPEI
+531 SFILPEI

>member
-396 IKAAVIGAK
+396 IKAAVVGAK

-424 GIIGILNDTDKYREV
+424 GIIGILNDTDKHREV